1 MIASIRATDRSP
13 YPPRLAFSK
22 VPGWYCWVFPV
33 AYMITDLEDSVLA
46 LLLRKIAPGKLGHP
60 LLGWRKRTGQ
70 PDRRASFDS
79 SRTPEGLLPL
89 KKKASDLRVLILFDG
104 DKEGSPTPETSG

>member
-1 MIASIRATDRSP
+1 
-13 YPPRLAFSK
+13 
-22 VPGWYCWVFPV
+22 
-33 AYMITDLEDSVLA
+33 MITDLEDSVLA

>member
-1 MIASIRATDRSP
+1 
-13 YPPRLAFSK
+13 
-22 VPGWYCWVFPV
+22 
-33 AYMITDLEDSVLA
+33 MITDLEDSVLA

-104 DKEGSPTPETSG
+104 DKEGSPTPETSGWDKVVFGIQVIAAPALNGMNAVFLSVPRPEQ